1 MRCPR
6 SRSPLRQDKDAE
18 RASLPW
24 VIQLH
29 GEGTLRPSL
38 CMERG
43 QTRREGIKPLVL
55 KLAIPLALPLVG
67 FIFSTITR
75 KCRTRNRAPSSA
87 SSREGSLTMDSSE
100 SVSLY
105 ESEDEESSRGQEEA
119 QRELVEH
126 CDPSEVVRVQC
137 PENLEGEIESLKCLV
152 SAMDDRASEAE
163 SQFQDYR
170 DAKEK
175 ESLFQKLQIMCLGFQ
190 LECLETRNQRLE
202 ATIADQQTALEKLE
216 EMRAELKWLRR
227 EGKKLAKVDGLHLH
241 EARRQARILGA
252 REAELSQIKEELRYV
267 KDLADHLQEE
277 KKALDQKMDSLA
289 AKYQSASEIEEDGNM
304 RMASNKEF
312 LDQLEQFRHQWYL
325 EMEELIYIGWVGA
338 CLRHEPLMD
347 QEEQLQEIMEL
358 PADDEAEAR
367 KVELHDSSAI
377 AETGHGACL
386 DAAARKNQS
395 GSKKPRLLHK
405 LKGWAKGG
413 KGVSKQLRDS

>member
-1 MRCPR
+1 MTDLKSKSKLDSKTPFGGKLRRCTR

-18 RASLPW
+18 RARLPW

-29 GEGTLRPSL
+29 GEGILRPSL

-43 QTRREGIKPLVL
+43 KNRREGIKPLVL
-55 KLAIPLALPLVG
+55 KLAIPLALPLAG
-67 FIFSTITR
+67 FVFSTITR

-87 SSREGSLTMDSSE
+87 SSREGSLSMDFSE

-119 QRELVEH
+119 QREPMEH

-137 PENLEGEIESLKCLV
+137 SEKLEGEISSLKCLV
-152 SAMDDRASEAE
+152 SAMDDRASESE

-170 DAKEK
+170 DTKEK

-190 LECLETRNQRLE
+190 LECLEARNQRLE

-252 REAELSQIKEELRYV
+252 REAELLQMKEELRYV
-267 KDLADHLQEE
+267 KDLADQLQEE
-277 KKALDQKMDSLA
+277 KKVLDRQMDSLA
-289 AKYQSASEIEEDGNM
+289 AKYQSASEVT
-304 RMASNKEF
+304 K
-312 LDQLEQFRHQWYL
+312 
-325 EMEELIYIGWVGA
+325 
-338 CLRHEPLMD
+338 
-347 QEEQLQEIMEL
+347 LQ
-358 PADDEAEAR
+358 PFC
-367 KVELHDSSAI
+367 SY
-377 AETGHGACL
+377 
-386 DAAARKNQS
+386 
-395 GSKKPRLLHK
+395 
-405 LKGWAKGG
+405 
-413 KGVSKQLRDS
+413 